1 MDGPIAESAR
11 SLQLTLLGVVVIP
24 RGFEAHGTIGGLP
37 PLLRAALAFQAAGA
51 ESVAFV
57 GELASLPEDPRVR
70 IPLLRARDAQS
81 LPDHA
86 SALLARA
93 DVTSHRG
100 LPVRLAALLRE
111 RNQPL
116 MAGEGASVIV
126 AAPASLTSE
135 LVAALAADQTLSL
148 PRTPLEGSGP
158 FAEFVV
164 RAASADQRRRG
175 TELHLTSLRKPTG
188 GVLENLYMRPLSKQ
202 LTRMLCNTSVTPNA
216 MSIVTLAIALL
227 AAAFVA
233 LPDRGYV
240 IAGGLLHIWMRVVDC
255 VDGELA
261 RLRYQSSRLGEWL
274 DTIGDGVG
282 MAAFI
287 AGVTVHVARSDP
299 SIVAVGVTG
308 VIAWTLVQSLQ
319 VSAALMSG
327 GTGTFHRIEWGHR
340 ALKKSLV
347 ERVVAK
353 IEMLLRIDAISTY
366 YGLAVIAGAMAPLLW
381 GHAALSLIALTYFAA
396 QVLKLRAA
404 SAR

>member
-11 SLQLTLLGVVVIP
+11 SLQLTLLGVVVVP
-24 RGFEAHGTIGGLP
+24 RGFEVHGQIGGLP
-37 PLLRAALAFQAAGA
+37 PLLRAALAFQAAGV
-51 ESVAFV
+51 ETVAFI
-57 GELASLPEDPRVR
+57 GERLQLPEDAR
-70 IPLLRARDAQS
+70 LRTPVVAVNDV
-81 LPDHA
+81 
-86 SALLARA
+86 SALPGHAWSLVVRA
-93 DVTSHRG
+93 DVTAHRG

-111 RNQPL
+111 RAQAC
-116 MAGEGASVIV
+116 MAGEGAAVIA
-126 AAPASLTSE
+126 AAPAALTAQ
-135 LVAALAADQTLSL
+135 VVGDLADE
-148 PRTPLEGSGP
+148 RTPGLTQVPLEGSGP

-164 RAASADQRRRG
+164 PARSADDRKRA

-202 LTRMLCNTSVTPNA
+202 LTRMLSATSVTPNA

-227 AAAFVA
+227 AAVFVA

-240 IAGGLLHIWMRVVDC
+240 VLGGLLHIWMRVVDC

-299 SIVAVGVTG
+299 AMIAVGITG
-308 VIAWTLVQSLQ
+308 VVAWTLVQSLQ
-319 VSAALMSG
+319 VSAALISG

-340 ALKKSLV
+340 APKKSVV
-347 ERVVAK
+347 ERFVAK

-366 YGLAVIAGAMAPLLW
+366 YGLAVIAGAMRPLLW
-381 GHAALSLIALTYFAA
+381 GHAAMSVVALAYFAA

-404 SAR
+404 AAR